1 MLPGAGGAEGI
12 GTTGRGIG
20 PCYADKALRSTAVRM
35 TDLLDDALRWAAIW
49 HDGQHRKA
57 VAVPYIQHPMAVALM
72 LDRLGFPESV
82 VIAGLLHDAVEDTAA
97 TFEDVR
103 VRFGEEVAA
112 LVAHCS
118 ERKRD
123 EQGRSR
129 PWEDRKRDHLESLR
143 GSPTEARAIALA
155 DKLHNLQSI
164 ARDLDEGRPVWEH
177 FNAPRDR
184 VLWYYG
190 AAIEALGDADDPRLA
205 VLGEQSL
212 AILRRISAM
221 AENRA
226 GNRDADG

>member
-1 MLPGAGGAEGI
+1 MADRNRSDRAGLLSE
-12 GTTGRGIG
+12 R
-20 PCYADKALRSTAVRM
+20 
-35 TDLLDDALRWAAIW
+35 LDDALRWAAIW

-103 VRFGEEVAA
+103 DRFGDEVAA

-123 EQGRSR
+123 DRGRPR

-143 GSPTEARAIALA
+143 GSPTEARAIVLA
-155 DKLHNLQSI
+155 DKLHNLRSI
-164 ARDLDEGRPVWEH
+164 ARDLDDGRPVWEH

-184 VLWYYG
+184 VLWYYR

-212 AILRRISAM
+212 AILGRISAM
-221 AENRA
+221 AENRV